1 MKKKNKLV
9 DATEFSSY
17 AEGWIQDNVEAFDI
31 LSIPGVME
39 LVMEEYNN
47 DILDDFNKNQEEER
61 EIEALRKKQGEIDPD
76 DPDYEDKMDELL
88 TSDQFKRKYY
98 YR

>member
-1 MKKKNKLV
+1 MSKKKKSV

-17 AEGWIQDNVEAFDI
+17 AEGWIQDNLDTFDI
-31 LSIPGVME
+31 LSIPGVIN
-39 LVMEEYNN
+39 LVLEEYNN
-47 DILDDFNKNQEEER
+47 DIIDAFKKNQEEER
-61 EIEALRKKQGEIDPD
+61 EIEALRKKEGEVDTD
-76 DPDYEDKMDELL
+76 DPDYEDKMDERL